1 MKVAFEPAARD
12 ELDQIFNWIAK
23 DSPRSARRLV
33 ERIEDKVMQLASP
46 ELVHMG
52 RLGMV
57 EGTRELIEGPYI
69 VVYRVDESRDEVIV
83 VSVVHGARDRQR
95 RGNFEEED

>member
-33 ERIEDKVMQLASP
+33 GRIEDKVMQLASS
-46 ELVHMG
+46 ELVHMAVLEWW
-52 RLGMV
+52 R
-57 EGTRELIEGPYI
+57 
-69 VVYRVDESRDEVIV
+69 
-83 VSVVHGARDRQR
+83 ARA
-95 RGNFEEED
+95 N